1 MGWHHFGMG
10 GMGWGFGWINLLVL
24 LLLAVGL
31 FALIYFAVRAAVR
44 GGGGQMQAPAKQDE
58 AMGILATRLA
68 KGEITSEE
76 YRELKRE
83 LES

>member
-10 GMGWGFGWINLLVL
+10 GMGWAPGAISLLFL
-24 LLLAVGL
+24 LLFAVGL

-44 GGGGQMQAPAKQDE
+44 GSGREMQAPGRQDE
-58 AMGILATRLA
+58 ALGILATRLA
-68 KGEITSEE
+68 KGELTAEE

-83 LES
+83 LET

>member
-10 GMGWGFGWINLLVL
+10 GMGWGFGWINVLFFLLLVI
-24 LLLAVGL
+24 GL

-44 GGGGQMQAPAKQDE
+44 TNGSHMRAPSQRESALD
-58 AMGILATRLA
+58 ILATRLA
-68 KGEITSEE
+68 KGELSPKE